1 MVTVRVAVTGEI
13 HADRRRDMTMKRAVV
28 LAGGLGMRLRPYTAV
43 LPKPLMPVG
52 DRPVLDIVLRQLE
65 HYGFERVTIA
75 TGYLAELIEAFFRD
89 GGEHGVAIDYHREAT
104 PLGTAGAIASID
116 GLEAPFLVM
125 NGDVLTDIDYSALMA
140 QHLETNAAATIAT
153 ITRDI
158 QVSLGVLHFGDPHQP
173 DRLTSYEEKPHFE
186 FEASMG
192 IYAFSP
198 RVLGYM
204 TPTERLEF
212 PDLIRRLLEAGEVV
226 RAFRSDC
233 YWLDIGR
240 HDDYEQALEEFE
252 RMRDR
257 LIPGDSDRRHGTD
270 RREDAGRRADGDRR
284 DDAASR
290 RVEDDRRQLP
300 SPPSGGD
307 PGFPGRGEAPL
318 LRRRSEP

>member
-1 MVTVRVAVTGEI
+1 
-13 HADRRRDMTMKRAVV
+13 MKRAVV

-52 DRPVLDIVLRQLE
+52 DRPVLDIVIRQLRHHE
-65 HYGFERVTIA
+65 FDRITIA
-75 TGYLAELIEAFFRD
+75 TGYLAELIEAFFRAGD
-89 GGEHGVAIDYHREAT
+89 DHGIAIDYHREHT
-104 PLGTAGAIASID
+104 PLGTAGAIASIED
-116 GLEAPFLVM
+116 LTAPFLVM
-125 NGDVLTDIDYSALMA
+125 NGDVLTDIDYTELMK
-140 QHLETNAAATIAT
+140 QHLETEAAATIAT

-158 QVSLGVLHFGDPHQP
+158 QVSLGVLHFADPHQP

-198 RVLGYM
+198 RILEYM
-204 TPTERLEF
+204 KPGECLDF
-212 PDLIRRLLEAGEVV
+212 PDLIKRLLDAGEIV

-257 LIPGDSDRRHGTD
+257 LIPDDTPERRSGSDRRLD
-270 RREDAGRRADGDRR
+270 PRRQEKGNRR
-284 DDAASR
+284 DEEA
-290 RVEDDRRQLP
+290 ERRQLP
-300 SPPSGGD
+300 AVAEDGASLPSLS
-307 PGFPGRGEAPL
+307 ESPL
-318 LRRRSEP
+318 LRRVEP

>member
-1 MVTVRVAVTGEI
+1 
-13 HADRRRDMTMKRAVV
+13 MKRAVV

-52 DRPVLDIVLRQLE
+52 DRPVLDIVIRQLRHHE
-65 HYGFERVTIA
+65 FDRVTIA

-89 GGEHGVAIDYHREAT
+89 GTQHGIDIDYHREHS
-104 PLGTAGAIASID
+104 PLGTAGAIGSIED
-116 GLEAPFLVM
+116 LDQPFLVM
-125 NGDVLTDIDYSALMA
+125 NGDVLTDIDYTELMS
-140 QHLETNAAATIAT
+140 QHLETEAAATIAT

-158 QVSLGVLHFGDPHQP
+158 QVSLGVLHFADPHQT

-198 RVLGYM
+198 RVLEY
-204 TPTERLEF
+204 LEPGEKLDF
-212 PDLIRRLLEAGEVV
+212 PDLIRRLLDAGETV

-252 RMRDR
+252 RMKDR
-257 LIPGDSDRRHGTD
+257 LIPDEPEDRRSGAERRGD
-270 RREDAGRRADGDRR
+270 RDRAADGDRR
-284 DDAASR
+284 DEAPVKRPLPKPGESGVTSGLPLIR
-290 RVEDDRRQLP
+290 RRQ
-300 SPPSGGD
+300 SS
-307 PGFPGRGEAPL
+307 
-318 LRRRSEP
+318 